1 MPATLDEALLTS
13 LIGLFEKR
21 RFRNFLSYL
30 AKYDPND
37 PNTYGGAYASV
48 FLLCLLYGSVCRWTS
63 GWGSVRP
70 SVRPS
75 LYPFTNQPTNPP
87 LKKPSKYSTTE

>member
-1 MPATLDEALLTS
+1 MTFQVPATLDEALLTS

-37 PNTYGGAYASV
+37 PNTYGGAYAPV

-63 GWGSVRP
+63 GWGSVRT

-75 LYPFTNQPTNPP
+75 VPLSLHQPTNQPTI
-87 LKKPSKYSTTE
+87 KKTV